1 MKKLFLVS
9 MMLTMVMA
17 AQAQLKVAPQMQK
30 GDQKSYEVTI
40 VTDIP
45 GQGSFTIN
53 EEMAYS
59 VTDATATG
67 YVVKMETTKMTSD
80 VKAENIA
87 GQIVAAAQEVMINI
101 PLLIATDQAGKPL
114 GINNYAEI
122 SKKIDTQSDVLIEK
136 MFKAIPQ
143 LSMALPKN
151 ALKQQIL
158 TSLSEEALLKTI
170 QWSVNPMALNGKTI
184 MTGAQEEYINDQGIK
199 MKRMYFVNGRN
210 VTVSGSANMSK
221 EELKKLIIEQVE
233 KMMPEQADMV
243 KQNIDQLIESGMLKL
258 DMKETGSYEYQEDG
272 WVKTIKS
279 ENVTENMGQKVTV
292 NTTVTLK

>member
-30 GDQKSYEVTI
+30 GDQKNYEVTI

-233 KMMPEQADMV
+233 KMMPEQAEMV

>member
-30 GDQKSYEVTI
+30 GDQKNYEVTI

-143 LSMALPKN
+143 LSTALPKN

-233 KMMPEQADMV
+233 KMMPEQAEMV

-292 NTTVTLK
+292 NTTVTVK

>member
-1 MKKLFLVS
+1 MKKIFLVS

-30 GDQKSYEVTI
+30 GDRKNYEVII

-101 PLLIATDQAGKPL
+101 PLLIATDKAGKPL

-158 TSLSEEALLKTI
+158 TSLSEESLLKTI

>member
-1 MKKLFLVS
+1 MKKIFLVS

-17 AQAQLKVAPQMQK
+17 VQAQLKVAPQMQK
-30 GDQKSYEVTI
+30 GDQKNYEVTI

-67 YVVKMETTKMTSD
+67 YVVKMETTKMISD

>member
-9 MMLTMVMA
+9 MMLTMAMA

-30 GDQKSYEVTI
+30 GNQKNYEVTI

-233 KMMPEQADMV
+233 KMMPEQAEMV

>member
-30 GDQKSYEVTI
+30 GDQKNYEVTI

-143 LSMALPKN
+143 LSTALPKN

-243 KQNIDQLIESGMLKL
+243 KKNIDQLIESGMLKL

-292 NTTVTLK
+292 NTTVILK

>member
-30 GDQKSYEVTI
+30 GDQKNYEVTI

-67 YVVKMETTKMTSD
+67 YMVKMETTKMTSD

-101 PLLIATDQAGKPL
+101 PLLIATDKAGKPL

-279 ENVTENMGQKVTV
+279 ENVTENMGQKVSV

>member
-30 GDQKSYEVTI
+30 GDQKNYEVTI

-53 EEMAYS
+53 EEMVYS

-101 PLLIATDQAGKPL
+101 PLLIATDKAGKPL

-143 LSMALPKN
+143 LSTALPKN

>member
-30 GDQKSYEVTI
+30 GDQKNYEVTI

-67 YVVKMETTKMTSD
+67 YVVKMETTKMISD

-143 LSMALPKN
+143 LSTALPKN

>member
-30 GDQKSYEVTI
+30 GDQKNYEVTI

-114 GINNYAEI
+114 GINNYTEI

-143 LSMALPKN
+143 LSTALPKN

>member
-143 LSMALPKN
+143 LSTALPKN

-170 QWSVNPMALNGKTI
+170 LWSVNPMALNGKTI

>member
-1 MKKLFLVS
+1 MKNLFLVS

-143 LSMALPKN
+143 LSTALPKN

>member
-30 GDQKSYEVTI
+30 GDQKNYEVTI

-101 PLLIATDQAGKPL
+101 PLLIATDKAGKPL

-143 LSMALPKN
+143 LSTALPKN

-292 NTTVTLK
+292 NTTVTVK

>member
-30 GDQKSYEVTI
+30 GDQKNYEVTI

-101 PLLIATDQAGKPL
+101 PLLITTDKAGKPL

-221 EELKKLIIEQVE
+221 EELKKLITEQVE

>member
-1 MKKLFLVS
+1 

-30 GDQKSYEVTI
+30 GDQKNYEVTI

-136 MFKAIPQ
+136 MFKAILQ
-143 LSMALPKN
+143 LSTALPKN

>member
-9 MMLTMVMA
+9 MMLTMAMA

-30 GDQKSYEVTI
+30 GDQKNYEVTI

>member
-17 AQAQLKVAPQMQK
+17 AQAQLKAAPQMQK
-30 GDQKSYEVTI
+30 GDQKNYEVTI

>member
-30 GDQKSYEVTI
+30 GDQKNYEVTI

-59 VTDATATG
+59 VTEATATG

-279 ENVTENMGQKVTV
+279 ENVTENMGQKVSV

>member
-30 GDQKSYEVTI
+30 GDQKNYEVTI

-101 PLLIATDQAGKPL
+101 PLLIATDKAGKPL

>member
-30 GDQKSYEVTI
+30 GDQKNYEVTI

-143 LSMALPKN
+143 LSTALPKN

-221 EELKKLIIEQVE
+221 EELKKLIIEHVE

>member
-30 GDQKSYEVTI
+30 GDQKNYEVTI

-67 YVVKMETTKMTSD
+67 YVVKMETTKMSSD

-143 LSMALPKN
+143 LSTALPKN

>member
-1 MKKLFLVS
+1 MKKIFLVS
-9 MMLTMVMA
+9 MMLTMAMA

-67 YVVKMETTKMTSD
+67 YVVKMETTKMSSD

-143 LSMALPKN
+143 LSTALPKN

>member
-9 MMLTMVMA
+9 MMLTMVMV

-30 GDQKSYEVTI
+30 GDQKNYEVTI

-143 LSMALPKN
+143 LSTALPKN

-233 KMMPEQADMV
+233 KMMPEQAEMV

>member
-30 GDQKSYEVTI
+30 GDQKNYEVTI

-143 LSMALPKN
+143 LSTALPKN

>member
-9 MMLTMVMA
+9 MMLTMAMA

-30 GDQKSYEVTI
+30 GDQKNYEVTI

-233 KMMPEQADMV
+233 KMMPEQAEMV

>member
-67 YVVKMETTKMTSD
+67 YMVKMETTKMTSD

-143 LSMALPKN
+143 LSTALPKN

-279 ENVTENMGQKVTV
+279 ENVTENMGQKVTA

>member
-1 MKKLFLVS
+1 MKKMFLVS

-30 GDQKSYEVTI
+30 GDQKNYEVTI

-59 VTDATATG
+59 VTDAM
-67 YVVKMETTKMTSD
+67 VKMETTKMTSD

-143 LSMALPKN
+143 LSTALPKN

-233 KMMPEQADMV
+233 KMMPEQAEMV

>member
-30 GDQKSYEVTI
+30 GDQKNYEVTI

-67 YVVKMETTKMTSD
+67 YVVKMETTKMSSD

>member
-1 MKKLFLVS
+1 MKKIFLVS

-30 GDQKSYEVTI
+30 GDQKNYEVTI

-243 KQNIDQLIESGMLKL
+243 KQNIDQPIESGMLKL

>member
-1 MKKLFLVS
+1 MKKMFLVS

-67 YVVKMETTKMTSD
+67 YVVKMETTKMSSD

-143 LSMALPKN
+143 LSTALPKN

>member
-9 MMLTMVMA
+9 MMLTMAMA

-30 GDQKSYEVTI
+30 GDQKNYEVTI

-67 YVVKMETTKMTSD
+67 YVVKMETTKMTSG

-233 KMMPEQADMV
+233 KMMPEQAEMV

>member
-1 MKKLFLVS
+1 MKKMFLVS

-30 GDQKSYEVTI
+30 GDQKNYEVTI

-143 LSMALPKN
+143 LSTALPKN

-233 KMMPEQADMV
+233 KMMPEQAEMV

>member
-1 MKKLFLVS
+1 MKKIFLVS

-122 SKKIDTQSDVLIEK
+122 SKKINTHSDVLIEK

-143 LSMALPKN
+143 LSTALPKN

-233 KMMPEQADMV
+233 KMMPEQAEMV

>member
-30 GDQKSYEVTI
+30 GDQKNYEVTI

-67 YVVKMETTKMTSD
+67 YVVKMETTKMISD

-143 LSMALPKN
+143 LSTALPKN

-258 DMKETGSYEYQEDG
+258 DMKETGSYEYQENG

>member
-17 AQAQLKVAPQMQK
+17 VQAQLKVAPQMQK
-30 GDQKSYEVTI
+30 GDQKNYEVTI

-114 GINNYAEI
+114 GINNYAGI

>member
-17 AQAQLKVAPQMQK
+17 AQAQLKGAPQMQK

-59 VTDATATG
+59 VTEATATG

-143 LSMALPKN
+143 LSTALPKN

-258 DMKETGSYEYQEDG
+258 DMKETGSYESQEDG

>member
-1 MKKLFLVS
+1 MKKIFLVS

-17 AQAQLKVAPQMQK
+17 VQAQLKVAPQMQK
-30 GDQKSYEVTI
+30 GDQKNYEVTI

-233 KMMPEQADMV
+233 KMMPEQAEMV

>member
-30 GDQKSYEVTI
+30 GDQKNYEVTI

-53 EEMAYS
+53 EEMSYS

-143 LSMALPKN
+143 LSTALPKN

>member
-1 MKKLFLVS
+1 MKKIFLVS

-30 GDQKSYEVTI
+30 GDQKNYEVTI

-67 YVVKMETTKMTSD
+67 YMVKMETTKMTSD

>member
-30 GDQKSYEVTI
+30 GDQKNYEVTI

-45 GQGSFTIN
+45 SQGSFTIN